1 MPQFPDTRVSVVK
14 DLSGDDLR
22 ARERA
27 TAVVIAAYRSPVI
40 AVLQQRWGMQLADA
54 EDLAHDFFAQALA
67 RDWLARYDPEKGRF
81 RTFLRTCL
89 TAYAATAHEA
99 SMRQKRGGGVR
110 HVPLDDAVPVATDDD
125 TAAIFDREWMRSVLS
140 IALAAL
146 HEECIAEDR
155 ATTWQVFSEYD
166 VEGAE
171 LDERPT
177 YESLARRIGIPPTQ
191 VTNYLNWA
199 RRRFRGHV
207 LATVRELTAND
218 AEYRDEVRALIGRSE
233 A

>member
-1 MPQFPDTRVSVVK
+1 M
-14 DLSGDDLR
+14 
-22 ARERA
+22 
-27 TAVVIAAYRSPVI
+27 AAYRSPVI

-89 TAYAATAHEA
+89 LAYAATAHEA
-99 SMRQKRGGGVR
+99 SMRHKRGGGLK
-110 HVPLDDAVPVATDDD
+110 HVPLEDATLIATDDD

-146 HEECIAEDR
+146 HDECIAEDR
-155 ATTWQVFSEYD
+155 ATTWQVFSAYD
-166 VEGAE
+166 VEGAD
-171 LDERPT
+171 LDARPT
-177 YESLARRIGIPPTQ
+177 YESLAKRIGIPPTQ

-199 RRRFRGHV
+199 RRRFRAHV
-207 LATVRELTAND
+207 LETVRELTAND
-218 AEYRDEVRALIGRSE
+218 AEYREEVRALLGKVES
-233 A
+233 

>member
-1 MPQFPDTRVSVVK
+1 MVM
-14 DLSGDDLR
+14 
-22 ARERA
+22 
-27 TAVVIAAYRSPVI
+27 AAYRSPVI
-40 AVLQQRWGMQLADA
+40 AVLQQRWGMQIADA

-67 RDWLARYDPEKGRF
+67 RDWLARYDPDKGRF

-89 TAYAATAHEA
+89 LAYAATAHEA
-99 SMRQKRGGGVR
+99 LMRHKRGGGLR
-110 HVPLDDAVPVATDDD
+110 HVPLEDATLIATDDV

-146 HEECIAEDR
+146 HDECIEQDR
-155 ATTWQVFSEYD
+155 ATTWQAFSEYD
-166 VEGAE
+166 VDGAD

-177 YESLARRIGIPPTQ
+177 YESLAKRIGIPPTQ

-199 RRRFRGHV
+199 RRRFRAHV

-218 AEYRDEVRALIGRSE
+218 AEYREEVRALLGRAES
-233 A
+233 

>member
-1 MPQFPDTRVSVVK
+1 M
-14 DLSGDDLR
+14 
-22 ARERA
+22 
-27 TAVVIAAYRSPVI
+27 AAYRSPAI

-67 RDWLARYDPEKGRF
+67 RDWLARYDPDKGRF

-89 TAYAATAHEA
+89 LAYAATAHEA
-99 SMRQKRGGGVR
+99 SMRHKRGGGVR
-110 HVPLDDAVPVATDDD
+110 HVTLEDATLIATDED
-125 TAAIFDREWMRSVLS
+125 TAAIFDREWMRSVLA

-146 HEECIAEDR
+146 HDECIAHDR
-155 ATTWQVFSEYD
+155 AATWQVFSEYD
-166 VEGAE
+166 VDGAD

-199 RRRFRGHV
+199 RRRFRAHV
-207 LATVRELTAND
+207 LETVRGLTAND
-218 AEYRDEVRALIGRSE
+218 AEYREEVRALLGRVES
-233 A
+233 